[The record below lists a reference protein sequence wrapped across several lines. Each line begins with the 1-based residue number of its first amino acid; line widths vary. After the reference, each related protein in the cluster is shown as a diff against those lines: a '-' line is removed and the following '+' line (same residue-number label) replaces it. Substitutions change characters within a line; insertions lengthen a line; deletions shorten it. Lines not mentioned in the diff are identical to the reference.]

1 MLKKILFLLSLPA
14 AVISAGDVE
23 IIKAEYGSGRQWAD
37 VREIICHRLATE
49 TKSFPA
55 DHQTFGDPA
64 PGVKKI
70 LKLTYR
76 IGAEARNAV
85 FQENETVVLT
95 PEILQMHDPENPE
108 FYGSPDTV
116 KIQQMVS
123 DAVQQGVTRLKIPEG
138 IYHLRAPS
146 HAPKH
151 LTFKELHNLEIDA
164 SGSVFIFETEYKS
177 GIAFQDCSDI
187 MFRNVTL
194 INKTTPFSQGEII
207 SISPDGDTID
217 VQVHDH
223 YPTEIADGYKTPI
236 LNFYDPVTRQ
246 LKKNARMAHIRSV
259 ETHTPQILR
268 FHMEKDQIKPET
280 ISSGDLAVWRRIEGH
295 EVSVEGCR
303 NMKFINVT
311 LKNAI
316 GAAVLEV
323 GGEGGNYY
331 SYKVTYA
338 GPPEGASQRPL
349 LSGSA
354 DGFISYD
361 TRRGPTLENCLFE
374 GIHDDGINISALYY
388 FILEVSGNSAVA
400 AITHFACAAGDEI
413 GFFDFDLQKTGSAGI
428 VSIERLRNYREP
440 REIYKHGSIT
450 YSGPGQKEL
459 YRLTFDREPP
469 VQPGNYAVNL
479 SRCGNGFAI
488 RGCTIRN
495 KRGRGCLIRGSGTI
509 ENCLFENILGG
520 AIDAMP
526 EFYSFSEG
534 PYVENLT
541 IRNNVFRDVNRA
553 NFFQFAGAVNIYS
566 FAGSYVP
573 LNRPQGGHRNI
584 LIENNRFVNNDGPN
598 VIITTSENV
607 TVKNN
612 LFMNPMM
619 EQSLN
624 RSIGGLDCSALVWA
638 AHVRNLTL
646 AGNIVR
652 NPGKLM
658 KKLFS
663 AGTDVTGNGFHNGIR
678 CEQNDDFP

>member
-49 TKSFPA
+49 AKSFPA

-95 PEILQMHDPENPE
+95 PEILQMHDPESPE

-187 MFRNVTL
+187 TFRNVTL
-194 INKTTPFSQGEII
+194 INKTTPFSQGKII

-268 FHMEKDQIKPET
+268 FHMEKD
-280 ISSGDLAVWRRIEGH
+280 
-295 EVSVEGCR
+295 
-303 NMKFINVT
+303 
-311 LKNAI
+311 
-316 GAAVLEV
+316 
-323 GGEGGNYY
+323 
-331 SYKVTYA
+331 
-338 GPPEGASQRPL
+338 
-349 LSGSA
+349 
-354 DGFISYD
+354 
-361 TRRGPTLENCLFE
+361 
-374 GIHDDGINISALYY
+374 
-388 FILEVSGNSAVA
+388 
-400 AITHFACAAGDEI
+400 
-413 GFFDFDLQKTGSAGI
+413 
-428 VSIERLRNYREP
+428 
-440 REIYKHGSIT
+440 
-450 YSGPGQKEL
+450 
-459 YRLTFDREPP
+459 
-469 VQPGNYAVNL
+469 
-479 SRCGNGFAI
+479 
-488 RGCTIRN
+488 
-495 KRGRGCLIRGSGTI
+495 
-509 ENCLFENILGG
+509 
-520 AIDAMP
+520 
-526 EFYSFSEG
+526 
-534 PYVENLT
+534 
-541 IRNNVFRDVNRA
+541 
-553 NFFQFAGAVNIYS
+553 
-566 FAGSYVP
+566 
-573 LNRPQGGHRNI
+573 
-584 LIENNRFVNNDGPN
+584 
-598 VIITTSENV
+598 
-607 TVKNN
+607 
-612 LFMNPMM
+612 
-619 EQSLN
+619 
-624 RSIGGLDCSALVWA
+624 
-638 AHVRNLTL
+638 
-646 AGNIVR
+646 
-652 NPGKLM
+652 
-658 KKLFS
+658 
-663 AGTDVTGNGFHNGIR
+663 
-678 CEQNDDFP
+678 